1 MYCSWLCPAMPSS
14 YWRYLTPQWGKE
26 PDFIFINA
34 PRQKGKI
41 GLCHSMRLFHRHR
54 VMKIQPCSPVL
65 SLAESTAKAFCR
77 LFLWSFKGKSINHF
91 LWHSQK
97 IFSFSYSTSFSKPI
111 YRDGPCGG
119 FRWNDERSGLFA
131 DGWAWLWGGGRSD
144 GEHFI

>member
-1 MYCSWLCPAMPSS
+1 MPSS

-77 LFLWSFKGKSINHF
+77 LFLWSFKGKASTIFYDTAKKFLVFRIPLPFPSPYTGTDRAVGSGEMMSAADYLRTDGHGYEAEAAAMASI
-91 LWHSQK
+91 
-97 IFSFSYSTSFSKPI
+97 SY
-111 YRDGPCGG
+111 R
-119 FRWNDERSGLFA
+119 
-131 DGWAWLWGGGRSD
+131 
-144 GEHFI
+144 